1 MSRDK
6 QLSYDQHT
14 NDVVI
19 FFSELPKKALLQKIH
34 LLRRERQAGK
44 FEEEIT
50 TELTITNTTIKSE
63 SSKTLTDEH
72 IKRKLIMK
80 TIEDIKRS
88 LEDQSLELNELHDS
102 DN

>member
-1 MSRDK
+1 M
-6 QLSYDQHT
+6 
-14 NDVVI
+14 
-19 FFSELPKKALLQKIH
+19 
-34 LLRRERQAGK
+34 ERQAEK
-44 FEEEIT
+44 VEEET
-50 TELTITNTTIKSE
+50 ATELRTNPDNTSSYDTTT
-63 SSKTLTDEH
+63 KTLVDEN

>member
-1 MSRDK
+1 M
-6 QLSYDQHT
+6 
-14 NDVVI
+14 
-19 FFSELPKKALLQKIH
+19 LQKIQM
-34 LLRRERQAGK
+34 LRKERQAGK
-44 FEEEIT
+44 LDETT
-50 TELTITNTTIKSE
+50 TELTSHNATSTSDTT
-63 SSKTLTDEH
+63 KTLADEN

>member
-1 MSRDK
+1 MLRNERKAKDETAAEHSR
-6 QLSYDQHT
+6 T
-14 NDVVI
+14 
-19 FFSELPKKALLQKIH
+19 A
-34 LLRRERQAGK
+34 
-44 FEEEIT
+44 T
-50 TELTITNTTIKSE
+50 TSDN
-63 SSKTLTDEH
+63 SKTNVDEN

>member
-1 MSRDK
+1 M
-6 QLSYDQHT
+6 
-14 NDVVI
+14 
-19 FFSELPKKALLQKIH
+19 PKKALLQKIQ
-34 LLRRERQAGK
+34 LLRKERQAGK
-44 FEEEIT
+44 TREENLS
-50 TELTITNTTIKSE
+50 TEQSQADYNYNHEPQTKPQIDDN
-63 SSKTLTDEH
+63 

>member
-1 MSRDK
+1 M
-6 QLSYDQHT
+6 
-14 NDVVI
+14 
-19 FFSELPKKALLQKIH
+19 LQKIQM
-34 LLRRERQAGK
+34 LRQERQAGK
-44 FEEEIT
+44 FRDDAA
-50 TELTITNTTIKSE
+50 TEHAELANTSSTAD
-63 SSKTLTDEH
+63 SSKPLVDEN

>member
-1 MSRDK
+1 M
-6 QLSYDQHT
+6 
-14 NDVVI
+14 
-19 FFSELPKKALLQKIH
+19 
-34 LLRRERQAGK
+34 LRKERQNGK
-44 FEEEIT
+44 NEEEET
-50 TELTITNTTIKSE
+50 AAELTRSNNTASNTD
-63 SSKTLTDEH
+63 SSNRTQHDEN

>member
-1 MSRDK
+1 M
-6 QLSYDQHT
+6 
-14 NDVVI
+14 
-19 FFSELPKKALLQKIH
+19 
-34 LLRRERQAGK
+34 LRKERQA
-44 FEEEIT
+44 
-50 TELTITNTTIKSE
+50 E
-63 SSKTLTDEH
+63 SSPAESNDVCQISETTKPPSDEN

>member
-1 MSRDK
+1 MLR
-6 QLSYDQHT
+6 
-14 NDVVI
+14 N
-19 FFSELPKKALLQKIH
+19 ERKAKDETAAESSH
-34 LLRRERQAGK
+34 SSGVAAS
-44 FEEEIT
+44 T
-50 TELTITNTTIKSE
+50 ASDKSE
-63 SSKTLTDEH
+63 N